1 MWKMMIRRHM
11 IYHGKVQGVG
21 FRYTAKRLADALR
34 LTGWVKNE
42 YNGTVTLEVQGEQDA
57 IYRLMKGI
65 NQDIY
70 IDIDWID
77 SEDLPLK
84 EESCFR
90 VK

>member
-1 MWKMMIRRHM
+1 MMIRRHM

-42 YNGTVTLEVQGEQDA
+42 YNGTVSLEVQGEQDA

>member
-42 YNGTVTLEVQGEQDA
+42 YNGTVSLEVQGEQDA